1 MSTPKND
8 DVKITFG
15 TAPSTPGV
23 EGESI
28 VLYDDQGQFRE
39 AHSYGNFVEK
49 IEGGV
54 RVFRPDGVTISIVDG
69 DITMEHLIPKS
80 VGIRDISEVESLTV
94 RTVDETRIY
103 RVEFFEGGHIEVV
116 YSQEGDVMEFT
127 GQNVSQTLSQ
137 NNDLM
142 ISRYRSPED

>member
-23 EGESI
+23 EGKSI
-28 VLYDDQGQFRE
+28 VQYDNQGQFME

-94 RTVDETRIY
+94 LL
-103 RVEFFEGGHIEVV
+103 RVA
-116 YSQEGDVMEFT
+116 
-127 GQNVSQTLSQ
+127 
-137 NNDLM
+137 
-142 ISRYRSPED
+142 ISRSCIHKRATLWNSPAKMLARHSAKTTIL